1 MNYKK
6 TINSDVLNGNFD
18 TFIEFEND
26 RNESGYYSYDDI
38 GMAQRMVDSFKNQ
51 FIYVPDMKS
60 FYYWNSTRWEVDKN
74 LFLEQCFNAV
84 VEHLS
89 GEPSHADESIRSGSN
104 ETEAK
109 RRFIAKERSHSGKK
123 NAIEEIKS
131 LVPVAVEHL
140 DADENLINT
149 PSGVLKVDFDNR
161 RIDVISHNPEFLLT
175 KITNGCIDNFPYEGS
190 RWEQF
195 LNEIFLWDLEIIEF
209 VQRAVGYSLVGLGRN
224 QLMFILFG
232 DDTDDRKNGS
242 NGKSVFLN
250 AISNALGDYAW
261 KMNPESIIADKRFSN
276 GSGASP
282 DIVSLQGKRFVTT
295 SELESGTKLNEALI
309 KSLLSGEKQNA
320 RPLYKG
326 NINFRPTITVWLST
340 NYKPQL
346 VGTDSGIYRRLV
358 YIPFLAKFSATSDP
372 KIDVR
377 LSDKLDE
384 ERNVIFQWI
393 IDGARKYLENEA
405 YQLVIPKKIQDI
417 SEMERKKQDIVGW
430 FIEDRIK
437 ITHDKNDRLTST
449 LLLNEFEVWAKA
461 NNQSISRD
469 KFSKLFS
476 QRFLKNKGH
485 SSFGSYYSGMRLLD
499 N

>member
-1 MNYKK
+1 MISKGFV
-6 TINSDVLNGNFD
+6 NSELLNGNFD
-18 TFIEFEND
+18 TFIEFENE

-51 FIYVPDMKS
+51 FIYVPDKKS
-60 FYYWNSTRWEVDKN
+60 FYYWNSTKWEIDKN

-89 GEPSHADESIRSGSN
+89 SEPSHADESIRSGSN

-131 LVPVAVEHL
+131 LVPVAVEQL

-149 PSGVLKVDFDNR
+149 PSGILKVDFNKR
-161 RIDVISHNPEFLLT
+161 RIDVIQNNPEFLLT
-175 KITNGCIDNFPYEGS
+175 KITNGCIDNCPYEGS

-195 LNEIFLWDLEIIEF
+195 LNEIFLGDFEIIEF
-209 VQRAVGYSLVGLGRN
+209 IQCAIGYSLIGLGRN

-250 AISNALGDYAW
+250 AISDALGDYSW
-261 KMNPESIIADKRFSN
+261 KMSPESIIADKRFNN
-276 GSGASP
+276 GSNATP

-320 RPLYKG
+320 RPLFKS
-326 NINFRPTITVWLST
+326 NINFRPTVTLWLST

-346 VGTDSGIYRRLV
+346 VGTDSGIHRRLV
-358 YIPFLAKFSATSDP
+358 YLPFLAKFSATSDP
-372 KIDVR
+372 KIDLR
-377 LSDKLDE
+377 LSDKLE
-384 ERNVIFQWI
+384 TERNIIFQWI

-405 YQLVIPKKIQDI
+405 YQLVIPKKIRDI
-417 SEMERKKQDIVGW
+417 GEMERKKQDIVGW
-430 FIEDRIK
+430 FIEDSIK
-437 ITHDKNDRLTST
+437 LTGDPNDRLTST
-449 LLLNEFEVWAKA
+449 SMLNKSEVWAKN
-461 NNQSISRD
+461 NNQSITRD

-476 QRFLKNKGH
+476 QRFTEHKRH
-485 SSFGSYYSGMRLLD
+485 SSSGSYYAGMRLLD